1 MQTNLETGNRGEL
14 LAAGYLQRNGYTL
27 LEKNW
32 RFRHWE
38 VDIIASKNNFLHVFE
53 VKTRRSL
60 AYGYPEESISY
71 NKMQSLC
78 NAAEEYQRLHPQW
91 KYLQFNVLSIILK
104 TGMEPEFFLI
114 EDVYF

>member
-1 MQTNLETGNRGEL
+1 MQTNLETGSRGEL

-91 KYLQFNVLSIILK
+91 KYLQFNVLSIILRK
-104 TGMEPEFFLI
+104 GMEPEFFLI